1 MPTATQPI
9 PTAPA
14 PRPPRRRR
22 LSLATLFAGAVLG
35 AGGAYALVQ
44 LQDDSSPVKSAGTT
58 ASAPASSAS
67 STPAPQ
73 SPPTSVSTSTTSRTV
88 AQIYKDESKGV
99 VQIVATSPASSGFGS
114 GSQSAEGTGFVI
126 DEQGDVLTNEHVV
139 DGATT
144 IRVSFSDGRNVQA
157 RLLGSDASRDLAM
170 LKVDV
175 PASELDPLPLG
186 SSSNVSPG
194 DPVIAIGN
202 PFGYVRSVSTGIVSG
217 LGREIQAPNGFTIT
231 GAIQTDAAI
240 NHGNSG
246 GPLLDASGRVIGIT
260 AQIADSGVNA
270 NVGVGFAVPID
281 AATSELAALRNGTVS
296 HAWLGISGG
305 TLTPA
310 IASAAHLSQ
319 TSGVI
324 ISGITPDSPASHAGL
339 QGGTGSANVNG
350 EAVCVGGDVITSIDG
365 QAVSSMTRLMDIMA
379 TKKADATVT
388 LGVAR
393 GGGSRVDKIKVTLAA
408 QPSSGAPQ
416 QQTSSCPG

>member
-1 MPTATQPI
+1 MPTPTIEQPS
-9 PTAPA
+9 

-22 LSLATLFAGAVLG
+22 VSLATLFAGAVLG

-44 LQDDSSPVKSAGTT
+44 LQDDTSPVASQTT
-58 ASAPASSAS
+58 AASTTANAPAPSA
-67 STPAPQ
+67 Q
-73 SPPTSVSTSTTSRTV
+73 QTSVSTTTSGRTV

-99 VQIVATSPASSGFGS
+99 VQIVATSPAGGFGQ

-126 DEQGDVLTNEHVV
+126 DAQGDILTNEHVV
-139 DGATT
+139 DGANT
-144 IRVSFSDGRNVQA
+144 IRVTFADQRVVQA
-157 RLLGSDASRDLAM
+157 KLLGSDPSRDLAM
-170 LKVDV
+170 LQVNV

-186 SSSNVSPG
+186 SSSSLSPG

-217 LGREIQAPNGFTIT
+217 LDREIEAPNRFTIT

-246 GPLLDASGRVIGIT
+246 GPLLDANGRVVGIT

-281 AATSELAALRNGTVS
+281 AATSELDALRNGTVS

-310 IASAAHLSQ
+310 IASAAHLGQ
-319 TSGVI
+319 TKGVI
-324 ISGITPDSPASHAGL
+324 ISGITPNSPASRAGL
-339 QGGTGSANVNG
+339 QGGTGSAQVNG
-350 EAVCVGGDVITSIDG
+350 EAVCVGGDVITSVDG
-365 QAVSSMTRLMDIMA
+365 KPVDSMTRLMAIMSA
-379 TKKADATVT
+379 RKPDSVIT
-388 LGVAR
+388 LGIAR
-393 GGGSRVDKIKVTLAA
+393 NGGSAVTKVRVTLAA
-408 QPSSGAPQ
+408 QPSSGAPTS
-416 QQTSSCPG
+416 QTSSCPG